1 MKRRTFLN
9 TAAGFAA
16 GISGIAVTGCSTK
29 KIYDLIITGGTV
41 IDGTGKP
48 GVRADIGVKDGRIAL
63 ISENIPPAKAVSV
76 IDAAGMVVTPGFI
89 DPHTHTDVQLLVN
102 PKAESKIRQ
111 GVTTEV
117 GGNCGFS
124 YFPLSDLTFEE
135 SRSDLEKEFGIDL
148 DWRDLPGFFA
158 RLGEQG
164 ASLNYMTLIGQG
176 NVRSAVIG
184 PYDRPATEDEIAKMR
199 VYIRDGMMAGAWG
212 VSSGLEYTPSGFAS
226 TDELVA
232 LSEEAAAYG
241 GLYATHMRSEQSYV
255 IEAIEEAV
263 EISERSGAGLQ
274 ISHLKANYRENW
286 DKMDRILP
294 MITAANDRGI
304 PLKADRY
311 PYEASSTSLGSL
323 FPMWVREGTADDFVK
338 RLADP
343 SLDGKLR
350 ESIGE
355 MERRMDSWDNILISS
370 VISEKNKR
378 FEGSTVLDAAKESG
392 KDCYTF
398 MRDLLIE
405 EQGSVGMVKFGMSE
419 DNLRRV
425 LAHPLVMVGSD
436 GNAVAPYGELARGKP
451 HPRFYG
457 TFPRVLGRY
466 SREQGVFPLEV
477 AVMKMTSMPADKFGL
492 NGRGRI
498 TVGAWADIVVFDP
511 DTIIDRATYAD
522 PHQYPAGISHVI
534 VNGVTVVEGDEHT
547 GALPGVI
554 LKKNSA

>member
-1 MKRRTFLN
+1 MKRRTFLS

-29 KIYDLIITGGTV
+29 KIYDLVITGGTV

-48 GVRADIGVKDGRIAL
+48 GVRADVGVKDGRIAL

-76 IDAAGMVVTPGFI
+76 IDATGMVVAPGFI

-135 SRSDLEKEFGIDL
+135 SKSDLEKEFGIDL
-148 DWRDLPGFFA
+148 DWRDLPGFFT

-164 ASLNYMTLIGQG
+164 ASLNYVTLIGQG

-199 VYIRDGMMAGAWG
+199 AYIRDGMMAGAWG

-355 MERRMDSWDNILISS
+355 MERRMDSWENILISS

-405 EQGSVGMVKFGMSE
+405 EEGSVGMVKFGMSE

-498 TVGAWADIVVFDP
+498 AVGAWADIVVFDP
-511 DTIIDRATYAD
+511 GTIIDRATYAD

-554 LKKNSA
+554 LKKNDT